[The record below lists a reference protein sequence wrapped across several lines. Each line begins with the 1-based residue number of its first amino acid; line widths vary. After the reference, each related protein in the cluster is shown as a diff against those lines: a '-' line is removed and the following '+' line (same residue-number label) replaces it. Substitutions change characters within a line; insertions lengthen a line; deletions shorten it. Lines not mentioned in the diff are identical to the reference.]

1 MTEGK
6 KHLVVL
12 SGAGISAESGL
23 QTFRDQGGL
32 WEKYDWRA
40 LASVEGWT
48 RHPERVLEFYNI
60 RRKKVLEA
68 QPNLAHR
75 IIAELEKAFRVTVIT
90 QNVDNL
96 HERAGST
103 CVIHIHGE
111 ILKARCTG
119 PCHHLLE
126 WKKDLRLGDTCKNGY
141 QLRPHVVW
149 FGEAVLHWDECVH
162 ACSTADIFVII
173 GTSLSVYPAA
183 SLVHCVPS
191 YARKFLIDQQA
202 PAFIPPDTQVLKMP
216 ATRGASMLKE
226 ILGKLEV
233 L

>member
-1 MTEGK
+1 MPESRE
-6 KHLVVL
+6 HLVVL

-23 QTFRDQGGL
+23 QTFRDRGGL
-32 WEKYDWRA
+32 WEKYDWRE
-40 LASVEGWT
+40 LASVEGWA

-60 RRKKVLEA
+60 RRMKVLEA

-75 IIAELEKAFRVTVIT
+75 IIAELEKHFRVTVIT
-90 QNVDNL
+90 QNVDDL

-103 CVIHIHGE
+103 RVIHIHGE

-119 PCHHLLE
+119 PCHHILE
-126 WKKDLRLGDTCKNGY
+126 WKNDLHIGDTCERGY

-149 FGEAVLHWDECVH
+149 FGEAVLHWDDCVR

-183 SLVHCVPS
+183 SLVHYVP
-191 YARKFLIDQQA
+191 YHARKFLIDPHG
-202 PAFIPPDTQVLKMP
+202 PAFVPPNTQVLKLP
-216 ATRGASMLKE
+216 ATQGASVLKE
-226 ILGKLEV
+226 LLFRENDT
-233 L
+233 